1 MSKNNNIGF
10 ILVGFIMLIIVI
22 FTFVF
27 FAQSKKKP
35 RARIM
40 KKDPKTQKI
49 TFEAYTNYMIGK
61 GIDNDTVDK
70 IYKARYA
77 EDPFGLDNT
86 AVRDS
91 EKQQLK
97 DRIDT
102 MTATYRTTHKL
113 DTETLP
119 HDYPDRLLEKIVNE
133 LAEKLEKRR
142 SMMFRTILIH
152 RIRMGLMSRNDILPT
167 DELTDESIDNLVR
180 HHMETLDDE
189 EVILLDKLM
198 QEVVSCESCAKIAQL
213 ENYKDLTDDQK
224 KELFT
229 GIGKEKLRLVLG
241 MKPLKESYDNLVIRA
256 ENDFSKLLGSINNY
270 APTVSD
276 INVASV
282 SLPELGYDKFDKF
295 IPIDID
301 FSDGITDDKKQV
313 IKTFILWAEIDRL
326 VADYQ

>member
-1 MSKNNNIGF
+1 
-10 ILVGFIMLIIVI
+10 
-22 FTFVF
+22 
-27 FAQSKKKP
+27 
-35 RARIM
+35 
-40 KKDPKTQKI
+40 
-49 TFEAYTNYMIGK
+49 
-61 GIDNDTVDK
+61 
-70 IYKARYA
+70 
-77 EDPFGLDNT
+77 
-86 AVRDS
+86 
-91 EKQQLK
+91 
-97 DRIDT
+97 
-102 MTATYRTTHKL
+102 
-113 DTETLP
+113 
-119 HDYPDRLLEKIVNE
+119 LLEKIVNE